1 LVDKQANAI
10 RQQLVNGSENNPNDF
25 PARYQESDSGR
36 RIFVLLL
43 MVLCISFGGYYL
55 IFRFATQS
63 IDDQA
68 RAEMKSRVEVAL
80 DIESRRLGDLL
91 TEYAFWDLA
100 HKHLIQQPDPQWA
113 DENIGTYMADNLS
126 IALSI
131 AVRGDNSEAIAF
143 RDGKQ
148 ATGVLAG
155 LRRAGLDKLVP
166 VIRADTSRPD
176 PQNAFIDLDGQLLL
190 LAVDTFTPEFERSP
204 AADGAYL
211 LIARRI
217 SAEYIATIGELY
229 KIPNLRFAGG
239 AAIDPALSHT
249 IQDLEAKSRLTLV
262 WDERSPAKNTSHR
275 IALPLTATFLL
286 MVVISGWIIRMDI
299 GRRQQQEQMLRE
311 LATHDPLTGIYNR
324 RQFFRLAHRE
334 LGRTNREK
342 IAMSLLILDLDHFKQ
357 VNDQYGHVAGDQL
370 LINTAKVLFE
380 GLREFDVIARYG
392 GEEFVILLPNT
403 NLKQAQE
410 IAERLRVLVE
420 QSVLLFRTVSLQVT
434 VSIGITTYRYK
445 EEPRELLARAD
456 HALYAAKSAGRN
468 QCHVAGSHGPD

>member
-1 LVDKQANAI
+1 LSLISRHERVLVDNQAGAI
-10 RQQLVNGSENNPNDF
+10 RQQLVNRSENNPNDF

-43 MVLCISFGGYYL
+43 LVLCISFGGYYL

-100 HKHLIQQPDPQWA
+100 HKNLIQQPDPQWA

-126 IALSI
+126 I
-131 AVRGDNSEAIAF
+131 
-143 RDGKQ
+143 

-211 LIARRI
+211 LIARDI
-217 SAEYIATIGELY
+217 SPEYIATIGELY